1 MSVINQVPYYDA
13 PYGWLTV
20 AGKGAPLFILVQQAD
35 QEIRGGWQMNAYQS
49 SCLSGTDNQAVVL
62 KSDETSNPE

>member
-1 MSVINQVPYYDA
+1 MPRM
-13 PYGWLTV
+13 
-20 AGKGAPLFILVQQAD
+20 AGRQLQEKERRCSLDLVQQAD

-62 KSDETSNPE
+62 KSDGNQ